1 MGSIRK
7 SELINLALL
16 FMLIF
21 DNYEL
26 RINLA
31 VVVLTQYVVTFFDV
45 LDAGFDH
52 LVPKA
57 LPDHSAFSKAFS
69 YYFSCMSDLGWLSIR
84 EC

>member
-1 MGSIRK
+1 
-7 SELINLALL
+7 
-16 FMLIF
+16 MLVF
-21 DNYEL
+21 DYYEL
-26 RINLA
+26 RFNLA
-31 VVVLTQYVVTFFDV
+31 VVVLTKYVVTFFDV

-69 YYFSCMSDLGWLSIR
+69 NYFSCMSDLGWLSIR

>member
-16 FMLIF
+16 VMLIF

-31 VVVLTQYVVTFFDV
+31 VVVLTQYVVTFFDI

-52 LVPKA
+52 LVPDA
-57 LPDHSAFSKAFS
+57 LPYHSAFCEAFLS
-69 YYFSCMSDLGWLSIR
+69 NYFSCMSDFLWLIGER
-84 EC
+84 